1 MLKTFIAQFEKKDKE
16 GSLRQKSLE
25 ENIFSLTME
34 IESTKKALF
43 ERENDLQRAVG
54 GFNEK
59 GEELDLLTAQVII
72 YYYIHFNN

>member
-1 MLKTFIAQFEKKDKE
+1 
-16 GSLRQKSLE
+16 
-25 ENIFSLTME
+25 ME
-34 IESTKKALF
+34 IESTKKVLF
-43 ERENDLQRAVG
+43 EREIELQRAVG

>member
-16 GSLRQKSLE
+16 GSLRQKNLE
-25 ENIFSLTME
+25 ENIFSLTKE

-43 ERENDLQRAVG
+43 EREIDLERAVG

-59 GEELDLLTAQVII
+59 GEELDLLTAQVI
-72 YYYIHFNN
+72 YHYYIQFNN

>member
-16 GSLRQKSLE
+16 GSLREKSLE

-34 IESTKKALF
+34 IESTKKVLF
-43 ERENDLQRAVG
+43 EREIELQRAVG

-59 GEELDLLTAQVII
+59 GEELDLLTAQVI
-72 YYYIHFNN
+72 YHYSIHFNN

>member
-1 MLKTFIAQFEKKDKE
+1 MLKTFITQFEKKDKE
-16 GSLRQKSLE
+16 GSLREKNLE

-34 IESTKKALF
+34 IESTKKVLF
-43 ERENDLQRAVG
+43 EREIELQRAVG

-72 YYYIHFNN
+72 YWYIY